1 MRPVLDFPLLCFRG
15 DVCGE
20 AVNMD
25 RFGSIA
31 HEVVLD
37 IVLEFPSAYESARF

>member
-1 MRPVLDFPLLCFRG
+1 MRLMLDFPLLFFRG

-20 AVNMD
+20 AVNME

-31 HEVVLD
+31 GGVVLD
-37 IVLEFPSAYESARF
+37 IVLELASAYESARF

>member
-1 MRPVLDFPLLCFRG
+1 MLDFPLLFFRG

-20 AVNMD
+20 AVNME

-31 HEVVLD
+31 DEIVLD
-37 IVLEFPSAYESARF
+37 ILLVFPSAYESARL